1 MKRIVLTHLLIFSGI
16 AVALA
21 QSPQPEGSSGQSAK
35 DHSQAVV
42 RITGVRFSYPL
53 VQHWID
59 RFNQEYPN
67 VQIIIE
73 SRGSSDP
80 TQYDIMVEA
89 YEQPEEI
96 KKDRE
101 YLYFARY
108 AVLPVAN
115 RASRFGAVYEDKGL
129 NKELITQLFFFDIY
143 AEKDKQK
150 EIKEPFT
157 VYTRLQKAGA
167 PIVFS
172 RYFGYVQK
180 DIKGTAIAGADE
192 HLLKAVL
199 RDSTGISYAPMPLI
213 YNPVT
218 GVPVEGL
225 VVLPVDLNGNGRIND
240 EEKGYDRLPEVMA
253 RLEDRPAKEIKN
265 VPLEYVHFSVSRQSV
280 TPEALLFLNWV
291 IANGETDLHSFGFLK
306 PERKKVANDR
316 FEQFASGEAQEP

>member
-1 MKRIVLTHLLIFSGI
+1 MRSTFLAHFLIFG
-16 AVALA
+16 AVATALA
-21 QSPQPEGSSGQSAK
+21 QSQQTEPSSGQRPL
-35 DHSQAVV
+35 DNSQPVV

-59 RFNQEYPN
+59 RFNKEHPN
-67 VQIIIE
+67 VQVIIE

-80 TQYDIMVEA
+80 SQFDIMVEA

-115 RASRFGAVYEDKGL
+115 GASRFVAAYKDKGL
-129 NKELITQLFFFDIY
+129 NKDLITQLFFFDIY
-143 AEKDKQK
+143 AEKEKQK
-150 EIKEPFT
+150 QVREPFT
-157 VYTRLQKAGA
+157 VYTRLQKAGV

-172 RYFGYVQK
+172 KYFGYAQK
-180 DIKGTAIAGADE
+180 DLKGTAIAGADE

-199 RDSTGISYAPMPLI
+199 RDSSGISYAPLPLI

-218 GVPVEGL
+218 GLPVEGL
-225 VVLPVDLNGNGRIND
+225 VVLPVDLNGNGRVSE
-240 EEKGYDRLPEVMA
+240 EEKGYDRLPEVMT
-253 RLEDRPAKEIKN
+253 RLEDRTAKEVQN

-280 TPEALLFLNWV
+280 APAALVFLKWV
-291 IANGETDLHSFGFLK
+291 IANGENDLHSFGFLK
-306 PERKKVANDR
+306 PEPRKAQNER
-316 FEQFASGEAQEP
+316 FEQFAFRQTR